1 MSKKKVLVVFLNCG
15 NGHRRAAEA
24 VEDILQGEFEVRSID
39 ALEYA
44 PSFVRWVFQEGYRI
58 AVSFLPFIWELI
70 FLFFKFKW
78 VKKFYEVAG
87 GFFDRIIFPWFIE
100 EVKIFSPDIIIST
113 HFTSSS
119 LVARIK
125 KEIGFKL
132 IRDTFIFTN
141 KRLILVDKQGLS
153 GKKTEYLS
161 IGYKSISRFSIE
173 TSGHF
178 DLDAEL
184 KIWISSEQQAS
195 IQKKFNKKVN
205 IYDVQKILAKHTC

>member
-1 MSKKKVLVVFLNCG
+1 MGLLSGLMG
-15 NGHRRAAEA
+15 NAGIVDNEK
-24 VEDILQGEFEVRSID
+24 LQEEYSNLFTEGEEI
-39 ALEYA
+39 
-44 PSFVRWVFQEGYRI
+44 
-58 AVSFLPFIWELI
+58 
-70 FLFFKFKW
+70 
-78 VKKFYEVAG
+78 
-87 GFFDRIIFPWFIE
+87 
-100 EVKIFSPDIIIST
+100 
-113 HFTSSS
+113 
-119 LVARIK
+119 
-125 KEIGFKL
+125 EIGFKL

-205 IYDVQKILAKHTC
+205 IYDVQKILAKHTS